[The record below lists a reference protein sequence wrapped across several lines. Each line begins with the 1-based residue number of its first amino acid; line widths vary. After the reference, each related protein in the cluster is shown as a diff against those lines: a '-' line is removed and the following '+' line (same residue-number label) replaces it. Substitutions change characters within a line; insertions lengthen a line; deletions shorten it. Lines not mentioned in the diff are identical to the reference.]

1 MTSWGEQRVC
11 YFSSDGC
18 ATPFE
23 GCIFSVGDVVFQ
35 KSYDVIEDFNY
46 DPGCISLVQDGFLKI
61 ISDDEEVKAQAPVT
75 TKKTASDVD
84 VRKIVVDGTPRQ
96 LYDLLKSATPALKDL
111 IVETAIK
118 NNVVDPAKRNFI
130 KAVTGVDIL
139 NALAITQDTITP
151 TKG

>member
-1 MTSWGEQRVC
+1 MGKMKIKNLSNFRISIDLPNVRFKRDLMPHQESMVP
-11 YFSSDGC
+11 D
-18 ATPFE
+18 
-23 GCIFSVGDVVFQ
+23 
-35 KSYDVIEDFNY
+35 DVIEDFNY

-96 LYDLLKSATPALKDL
+96 LYDLLKNATPALKDL

>member
-1 MTSWGEQRVC
+1 MGKMKIKNLSNFRISIDLPNVRFKRDLMPHQESAVP
-11 YFSSDGC
+11 D
-18 ATPFE
+18 
-23 GCIFSVGDVVFQ
+23 
-35 KSYDVIEDFNY
+35 DVIEDFNY

-96 LYDLLKSATPALKDL
+96 LYDLLKNATPALKDL

-139 NALAITQDTITP
+139 NALAITQVTITP